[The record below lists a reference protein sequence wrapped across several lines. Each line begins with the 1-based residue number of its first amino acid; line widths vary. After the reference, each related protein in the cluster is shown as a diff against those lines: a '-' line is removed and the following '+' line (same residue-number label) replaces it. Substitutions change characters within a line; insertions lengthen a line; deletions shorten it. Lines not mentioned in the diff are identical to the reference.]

1 LAKLIRSYQTEIGEI
16 DKLNPRKDNEQPFMV
31 RVSVKTDISDEGPRN
46 NSHIALCC
54 GKQIED
60 KAQERRDSSVRAHP
74 ANTLLNSSVL
84 PQNRLVNS

>member
-1 LAKLIRSYQTEIGEI
+1 MAKLIRSYQTENREI

-31 RVSVKTDISDEGPRN
+31 SVSVKTDISDEGPRN
-46 NSHIALCC
+46 NNHIALCC

-60 KAQERRDSSVRAHP
+60 KAQTRRDSFLRASS

>member
-1 LAKLIRSYQTEIGEI
+1 LAKLIRPYQTENWEI
-16 DKLNPRKDNEQPFMV
+16 DKLNPRKDNEPPFMI

-60 KAQERRDSSVRAHP
+60 KAQERRDDFVRARP

-84 PQNRLVNS
+84 PQNRLVNL

>member
-1 LAKLIRSYQTEIGEI
+1 LAKLIRSYQTENWEI

-46 NSHIALCC
+46 NSPIALCC

-60 KAQERRDSSVRAHP
+60 EAQERRDSFVRARP

>member
-1 LAKLIRSYQTEIGEI
+1 LAKLIRSYQTENWEI
-16 DKLNPRKDNEQPFMV
+16 DKLYPRKDNEQPFMV
-31 RVSVKTDISDEGPRN
+31 RGSIKTDISDEGPRN

-54 GKQIED
+54 GEKIED
-60 KAQERRDSSVRAHP
+60 KAQERRDSFARSLP